1 MPDLAIAV
9 THNGNFTQGDVGDTY
24 TITVTNA
31 GNGPSSG
38 TVTVTNALPSGL
50 TATALS
56 GMGWRSTLGTLT
68 CTRSDALTAGSA
80 YQPIT
85 LTVSVSASAPASV
98 TNIANVSGGSDSNS
112 ANNTAS
118 DPTTI
123 NASSGGGGSTSLVI
137 SQIYGGGGNAGAQYK
152 NDFVELFNPGA
163 TTVNVGA
170 WSVQYA
176 SASGSSWS
184 VTGLSGSIQPYHY
197 YLVQMAAG
205 TGGTTAL
212 PTPDATGTTSMSATS
227 AKVALVS
234 NQTALTSSNPTGTSG
249 VVDFVGYGSP
259 NAYEGSGAAPA
270 PSNTASIARDN
281 GGYANTTNNASD
293 FATLTPPVPR
303 NSASPANPPAVPDL
317 AGAISH
323 TGSFTQ
329 GDTGDTYTII
339 ITNKGTAAT
348 AGAVSLADTLPA
360 GLTATAISGSGW
372 TSSLATLTCTRSDA
386 LAVGATYPPITV
398 TVTVSSTAPASV
410 TNSVTVSGGGDTSSG
425 NNTASDPTTIIPL
438 TPIQSWRFQYFGTS
452 ANTGAAADTAVAS
465 SDGMPNLLKDALG
478 LNPSVAA
485 TNPIT
490 GDITTG
496 HLRLTVPRNPNATDI
511 TFLVELTSSLT
522 APSWTTN
529 GTTIDQ
535 DTPSLLQVH
544 DNSPVASTSSRFIRL
559 HVTRP

>member
-1 MPDLAIAV
+1 MDP
-9 THNGNFTQGDVGDTY
+9 
-24 TITVTNA
+24 
-31 GNGPSSG
+31 
-38 TVTVTNALPSGL
+38 
-50 TATALS
+50 
-56 GMGWRSTLGTLT
+56 TLGTLT
-68 CTRSDALTAGSA
+68 CTRSDALAAGSA
-80 YQPIT
+80 YPPIT

-98 TNIANVSGGSDSNS
+98 TNIANVTGGSDSNS

-123 NASSGGGGSTSLVI
+123 NVSSGSSGPTNLVI
-137 SQIYGGGGNAGAQYK
+137 SQIYGGGGNSGAQYK

-163 TTVNVGA
+163 TAVNVSA

-176 SASGSSWS
+176 SASGSTWQ
-184 VTGLSGSIQPYHY
+184 VADLAGSIQPYHY

-205 TGGTTAL
+205 SGGTTAL
-212 PTPDATGTTSMSATS
+212 PTPDATGTISMSATS
-227 AKVALVS
+227 GKVALVS
-234 NQTALTSSNPTGTSG
+234 SQTALSGSNPIGSSG
-249 VVDFVGYGSP
+249 LVDFVGYGSP
-259 NAYEGSGAAPA
+259 SAYEGSGAAPA
-270 PSNTASIARDN
+270 PSNTASIVRNN
-281 GGYANTTNNASD
+281 GGYANSTNNAND
-293 FATLTPPVPR
+293 FTTLTPPVPR

-317 AGAISH
+317 AVAISH
-323 TGSFTQ
+323 IGSFTQ

-339 ITNKGTAAT
+339 ITNKGTAST
-348 AGAVSLADTLPA
+348 AGTVTLADTLPA

-372 TSSLATLTCTRSDA
+372 TPSLATLTCTRSDT
-386 LAVGATYPPITV
+386 LAAGASYPAITV
-398 TVTVSSTAPASV
+398 TVSVSSSASASV
-410 TNSVTVSGGGDTSSG
+410 TNSVAVSGGGDTSSG

-465 SDGMPNLLKDALG
+465 SDGMPNLLKYALG

-522 APSWTTN
+522 APSWTTD
-529 GTTIDQ
+529 GTTNDQ
-535 DTPSLLQVH
+535 NLPSLLQVH

-559 HVTRP
+559 HVTHP